1 MSQSV
6 RNLAAFDED
15 RLVEGFAV
23 APGTVTNN
31 FDMIAEGR
39 VQVHVPSLPGID
51 PWARISS
58 VGAGSGRG
66 FFWVPQ
72 MKDEVLVAFAQND
85 PTSAYIL
92 GGLWSTAKRSPGP
105 VPTDAIQ
112 KRVIKTGIASA
123 PGHEVEFDDVLQ
135 SVTIT
140 TSTKQKISLD
150 PLAIT
155 ISNVAGTLKI
165 VLDNTTQTV
174 SVQAAAK
181 LEFRAPEI
189 SLEGLSVAIKATTV
203 DIKSGGPCTV
213 MGLPIKLN

>member
-92 GGLWSTAKRSPGP
+92 GGLWSTSKRSPGP